1 MIKLRQY
8 VPSFAEFKANTATVS
23 SVAEMLALP
32 WVNAWAKMPE
42 FHRWSYKD
50 RLLMAERDGGKKWWI
65 VAMIEEGDV
74 PAAELPD
81 WVPPPYQAR

>member
-1 MIKLRQY
+1 MIRLRQY
-8 VPSFAEFKANTATVS
+8 APTFVEGFEPNVATVS

-32 WVNAWAKMPE
+32 WVQAFAEIPG

-50 RLLMAERDGGKKWWI
+50 RLLMLEREGGRKWLV

-74 PAAELPD
+74 PATELPD
-81 WVPPPYQAR
+81 WKAG